1 MLHNLLIL
9 FTNVLDCDFVFPK
22 RKAWKKSSKLS
33 KSTLA
38 DKHKLGDNEV
48 ALEASFSVSSL
59 YVFINLPIDYSCS
72 CFTNTAKIKKC
83 DVISTCKG
91 L

>member
-9 FTNVLDCDFVFPK
+9 FTNVLDCVFVFPK
-22 RKAWKKSSKLS
+22 RKAWKKSSKLG

-59 YVFINLPIDYSCS
+59 YVFYQPANWLQLLQLYKYSQ
-72 CFTNTAKIKKC
+72 
-83 DVISTCKG
+83 D
-91 L
+91 